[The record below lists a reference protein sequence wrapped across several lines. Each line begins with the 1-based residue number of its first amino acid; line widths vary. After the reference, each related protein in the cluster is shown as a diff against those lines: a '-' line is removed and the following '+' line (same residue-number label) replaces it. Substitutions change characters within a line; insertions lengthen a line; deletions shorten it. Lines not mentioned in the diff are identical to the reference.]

1 MGLPGHYLAPA
12 AHKVHR
18 GCDRI
23 MSRNT
28 KARNEMVREIKLSRK
43 LEGKFGTVVTS
54 EGRHGDRQAAACGGD
69 VAVLV
74 SSGLLGVDYVFIP

>member
-1 MGLPGHYLAPA
+1 
-12 AHKVHR
+12 
-18 GCDRI
+18 

-28 KARNEMVREIKLSRK
+28 KVRNEAVQEIKLSRK
-43 LEGKFGTVVTS
+43 LEGKFGAVVTS
-54 EGRHGDRQAAACGGD
+54 EGRHGDRQADAGGGD